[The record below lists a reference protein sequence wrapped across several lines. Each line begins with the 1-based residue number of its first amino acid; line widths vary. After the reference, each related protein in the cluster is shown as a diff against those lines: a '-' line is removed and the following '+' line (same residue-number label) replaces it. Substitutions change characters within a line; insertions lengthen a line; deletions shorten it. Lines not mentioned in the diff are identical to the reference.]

1 MLQEVYQI
9 LDIYLR
15 IKKKVH
21 DIINQYSTNDP
32 KSIAD
37 LLGIIT
43 LKSDLGSV
51 EGFLQEYRQNYIIHL
66 NTSIEEKTKQDRILA
81 HELGHY
87 FLHRHLNIFKL
98 STHSLAFESS
108 LEHEADIFSCELLL
122 NDQMLEEEFNYIQ
135 GKNLAEIAAFFDVD
149 YEVVN
154 MKYNLF
160 YKIIYNS

>member
-1 MLQEVYQI
+1 M
-9 LDIYLR
+9 DIYLR

-66 NTSIEEKTKQDRILA
+66 NASIEEKTKQDRILA

-154 MKYNLF
+154 MKYDLF

>member
-1 MLQEVYQI
+1 
-9 LDIYLR
+9 
-15 IKKKVH
+15 KKKAH

-32 KSIAD
+32 KSIAE

-43 LKSDLGSV
+43 LNSDLGSV
-51 EGFLQEYRQNYIIHL
+51 EGFLQEYKHNYIIHL

-108 LEHEADIFSCELLL
+108 
-122 NDQMLEEEFNYIQ
+122 
-135 GKNLAEIAAFFDVD
+135 
-149 YEVVN
+149 
-154 MKYNLF
+154 
-160 YKIIYNS
+160 

>member
-1 MLQEVYQI
+1 M
-9 LDIYLR
+9 DIYLR

-98 STHSLAFESS
+98 STHTLAFESS
-108 LEHEADIFSCELLL
+108 LEREADIFSCELLL
-122 NDQMLEEEFNYIQ
+122 NDQMLKEEFNYIQ
-135 GKNLAEIAAFFDVD
+135 GKNLAELAAFFNVD
-149 YEVVN
+149 YEVVKI
-154 MKYNLF
+154 KYNF
-160 YKIIYNS
+160 SPKNY

>member
-1 MLQEVYQI
+1 MYLI

-21 DIINQYSTNDP
+21 DIIKHYSTNDP

-51 EGFLQEYRQNYIIHL
+51 EGFLQEYTHNYIIHL

-98 STHSLAFESS
+98 SSHSLVFESS

-122 NDQMLEEEFNYIQ
+122 NDQMLKEEFNYIQ
-135 GKNLAEIAAFFDVD
+135 GKNLAELAAFFNVD

-154 MKYNLF
+154 MKYDLF
-160 YKIIYNS
+160 SNQK

>member
-1 MLQEVYQI
+1 M
-9 LDIYLR
+9 DIYLR

>member
-1 MLQEVYQI
+1 M
-9 LDIYLR
+9 DIYLR
-15 IKKKVH
+15 IKKKVY

-51 EGFLQEYRQNYIIHL
+51 EGFLQEYKHNYIIHL

-135 GKNLAEIAAFFDVD
+135 GKNLAELAAFFNVD
-149 YEVVN
+149 YEVA
-154 MKYNLF
+154 NL
-160 YKIIYNS
+160 KLNLLLSSRRT

>member
-1 MLQEVYQI
+1 MYLI

-21 DIINQYSTNDP
+21 DVIKQYSTNDP
-32 KSIAD
+32 KLIAD

-51 EGFLQEYRQNYIIHL
+51 EGFLQEYKHNYIIHL

-108 LEHEADIFSCELLL
+108 IEREADIFSCELLL

-135 GKNLAEIAAFFDVD
+135 GKNLAELAAFFNVD
-149 YEVVN
+149 FEIVEIKQNYL
-154 MKYNLF
+154 K
-160 YKIIYNS
+160 KIL